1 MQIKACMTRRIDPAL
16 IPPQPN
22 LFFEHSFWNE
32 RILLVA
38 GVDEAGR
45 GSLAGPVS
53 AGAVIFPP
61 LDELRKTLSGV
72 QDSKQLSAAERT
84 EQRILVESACKAWA
98 VGFAD
103 SAEID
108 QVGIVSATRLAI
120 QRAVDQLIIKP
131 EHLLIDY
138 LVLPDNPLPQT
149 RLVKGDA
156 RSLSIAAAS
165 ILAKTHRDEW
175 MISIANKYPEY
186 NFEANKGYG
195 TTDHLKALENF
206 GHSAL
211 HRMTF
216 KPMREME

>member
-1 MQIKACMTRRIDPAL
+1 MTRRIDPAL

-22 LFFEHSFWNE
+22 LLFENSFWNE
-32 RILLVA
+32 GILLVA

-53 AGAVIFPP
+53 AGAVILPP
-61 LDELRKTLSGV
+61 LDEIQKTLSGV
-72 QDSKQLSAAERT
+72 QDSKQLSAAERE
-84 EQRILVESACKAWA
+84 EQRILIESTSIAWA

-103 SAEID
+103 SKEID
-108 QVGIVSATRLAI
+108 QVGIVGATRLAI
-120 QRAVDQLIIKP
+120 QRAVDQLIVKP

-138 LVLPDNPLPQT
+138 LVLPNNPLPQT

-175 MISIANKYPEY
+175 MISATIEYPEFH
-186 NFEANKGYG
+186 FETNKGYG
-195 TTDHLKALENF
+195 TADHLKALKTY

-216 KPMREME
+216 KPMRDME

>member
-1 MQIKACMTRRIDPAL
+1 MTRRIDPAL

-22 LFFEHSFWNE
+22 LLFENSFWNE
-32 RILLVA
+32 GILLVA

-53 AGAVIFPP
+53 AGAVILPP
-61 LDELRKTLSGV
+61 LDEIQKTLSGV
-72 QDSKQLSAAERT
+72 QDSKQLSAAERG
-84 EQRILVESACKAWA
+84 EQRILIESTSIAWA

-103 SAEID
+103 NKEID
-108 QVGIVSATRLAI
+108 QVGIVGATRLAI
-120 QRAVDQLIIKP
+120 QRAVDQLIVKP

-138 LVLPDNPLPQT
+138 LVLPNNPLPQT

-175 MISIANKYPEY
+175 MISATIEYPEFH
-186 NFEANKGYG
+186 FETNKGYG
-195 TTDHLKALENF
+195 TSDHLKALKTY

-216 KPMREME
+216 KPMRDME

>member
-1 MQIKACMTRRIDPAL
+1 MTRRIDPAL

-22 LFFEHSFWNE
+22 LLFERCFWNE
-32 RILLVA
+32 GILLVA
-38 GVDEAGR
+38 GIDEAGR

-53 AGAVIFPP
+53 AAAVILPP
-61 LDELRKTLSGV
+61 LDEIRKTLSGV
-72 QDSKQLSAAERT
+72 QDSKQLSAAERE
-84 EQRILVESACKAWA
+84 EQRILIESKSRAWA
-98 VGFAD
+98 VGFAV

-108 QVGIVSATRLAI
+108 QVGIVGATQLAI
-120 QRAVDQLIIKP
+120 QRALDQLIVKP
-131 EHLLIDY
+131 QHLLIDY
-138 LVLPDNPLPQT
+138 LVLPNNPCPQT

-186 NFEANKGYG
+186 NLKANKGYG
-195 TTDHLKALENF
+195 TADHLKAIKTY
-206 GHSAL
+206 GYSTL

-216 KPMREME
+216 NPMREME

>member
-1 MQIKACMTRRIDPAL
+1 MTRRIDPAL
-16 IPPQPN
+16 IPHRPN
-22 LFFEHSFWNE
+22 LFFERSFWNE
-32 RILLVA
+32 GILLVA

-53 AGAVIFPP
+53 AAAVILPP
-61 LDELRKTLSGV
+61 LDEIQKILSGV
-72 QDSKQLSAAERT
+72 QDSKQLSAAER
-84 EQRILVESACKAWA
+84 EEKRILIESKSRAWGI
-98 VGFAD
+98 GFAV

-108 QVGIVSATRLAI
+108 QVGIIGATQLAI
-120 QRAVDQLIIKP
+120 QRALDQLIVKP
-131 EHLLIDY
+131 QHLLIDY
-138 LVLPDNPLPQT
+138 LVLPNNPSPQT

-175 MISIANKYPEY
+175 MVSIANEYPEY

-195 TTDHLKALENF
+195 TADHLKAIKTY

>member
-1 MQIKACMTRRIDPAL
+1 MTRRIDPAL
-16 IPPQPN
+16 IPSQPN
-22 LFFEHSFWNE
+22 LLFEHSLWNE
-32 RILLVA
+32 EILLVA

-53 AGAVIFPP
+53 AGAVILPP
-61 LDELRKTLSGV
+61 LNEIRKTLSGV
-72 QDSKQLSAAERT
+72 QDSKQLSAAERA
-84 EQRILVESACKAWA
+84 EQRILIESTSKAWA

-103 SAEID
+103 NAEID
-108 QVGIVSATRLAI
+108 QVGIVSATQLAI

-131 EHLLIDY
+131 QHLLIDY
-138 LVLPDNPLPQT
+138 LVLPNNPLPQT

-175 MISIANKYPEY
+175 MTSVANQYPEY

-195 TTDHLKALENF
+195 TVDHLKTLETY
-206 GHSAL
+206 GHSTL

-216 KPMREME
+216 KPMRDME

>member
-1 MQIKACMTRRIDPAL
+1 MTRRIDPAL
-16 IPPQPN
+16 IPSQPN
-22 LFFEHSFWNE
+22 LSFEHSLWNE
-32 RILLVA
+32 EILLVA

-53 AGAVIFPP
+53 AGAVILPP
-61 LDELRKTLSGV
+61 PDELRKTLSGV
-72 QDSKQLSAAERT
+72 QDSKQLSAAERA
-84 EQRILVESACKAWA
+84 EQRILIESTSKAWA

-103 SAEID
+103 NAEID
-108 QVGIVSATRLAI
+108 QVGIVSATQLAI

-131 EHLLIDY
+131 QHLLIDY
-138 LVLPDNPLPQT
+138 LVLPNNPLPQT

-175 MISIANKYPEY
+175 MTSVAKQYPEY

-195 TTDHLKALENF
+195 TADHLKALETY

-216 KPMREME
+216 KPMRDME

>member
-1 MQIKACMTRRIDPAL
+1 MTRRIDPAL
-16 IPPQPN
+16 IPSQPN
-22 LFFEHSFWNE
+22 LSFEHSLWNE
-32 RILLVA
+32 EILLVA

-53 AGAVIFPP
+53 AGAVILPP
-61 LDELRKTLSGV
+61 LDEIQKTLSGV
-72 QDSKQLSAAERT
+72 QDSKQLSAAERAK
-84 EQRILVESACKAWA
+84 QRILIESTSKAWA

-103 SAEID
+103 NAEID
-108 QVGIVSATRLAI
+108 QVGIVGATQLAI

-131 EHLLIDY
+131 QHLLVDY
-138 LVLPDNPLPQT
+138 LVLPNNPLPQT

-175 MISIANKYPEY
+175 MTSVAKQYPEY

-195 TTDHLKALENF
+195 TADHLKALETY

-216 KPMREME
+216 KPMRDME

>member
-1 MQIKACMTRRIDPAL
+1 MTRRIDPAL

-22 LFFEHSFWNE
+22 LSFEHSFWNE
-32 RILLVA
+32 GILLVA

-53 AGAVIFPP
+53 AGAVILPP
-61 LDELRKTLSGV
+61 LDEIRETLSGV
-72 QDSKQLSAAERT
+72 QDSKQLSVAERA
-84 EQRILVESACKAWA
+84 EQRILIESTSKAWG
-98 VGFAD
+98 VGF
-103 SAEID
+103 SNNTEID
-108 QVGIVSATRLAI
+108 QMGIASATRLAI
-120 QRAVDQLIIKP
+120 QRAVDQLIVEP
-131 EHLLIDY
+131 QHLLIDY

-175 MISIANKYPEY
+175 MISAANQYPEY

-195 TTDHLKALENF
+195 TANHLKALETY
-206 GHSAL
+206 GHSSL

-216 KPMREME
+216 KPMRVSE

>member
-1 MQIKACMTRRIDPAL
+1 MQIKACMTRRIDPVL
-16 IPPQPN
+16 IPFQPN
-22 LFFEHSFWNE
+22 LSFEHSLWNE
-32 RILLVA
+32 EILLVA

-53 AGAVIFPP
+53 AGVVILPP
-61 LDELRKTLSGV
+61 QEEIQKTLSGV
-72 QDSKQLSAAERT
+72 QDSKQLSAAERA
-84 EQRILVESACKAWA
+84 EQRILIESTSKSWA
-98 VGFAD
+98 VGYAD
-103 SAEID
+103 NAEID
-108 QVGIVSATRLAI
+108 QVGIVGATRLAI

-131 EHLLIDY
+131 QHLLVDY
-138 LVLPDNPLPQT
+138 LVLPNNPLPQT

-175 MISIANKYPEY
+175 MTSIANQYPEY
-186 NFEANKGYG
+186 KFEANKGYG
-195 TTDHLKALENF
+195 TANHLKALEIF

-216 KPMREME
+216 KPMRDME

>member
-1 MQIKACMTRRIDPAL
+1 MTRRIDPAL

-22 LFFEHSFWNE
+22 LLFEHSFWE
-32 RILLVA
+32 EGILLVA

-53 AGAVIFPP
+53 AAAVILPP
-61 LDELRKTLSGV
+61 LDEIRTTLSGV
-72 QDSKQLSAAERT
+72 QDSKQLSAAERAK
-84 EQRILVESACKAWA
+84 QRILIESTSKAWA

-103 SAEID
+103 SPEID
-108 QVGIVSATRLAI
+108 QVGIASATRLAI
-120 QRAVDQLIIKP
+120 QRALNQLTVKP

-138 LVLPDNPLPQT
+138 LVLPNNSLPQT

-165 ILAKTHRDEW
+165 ILAKTHRDDW
-175 MISIANKYPEY
+175 MISVANEYPEY
-186 NFEANKGYG
+186 NLTANKGYG
-195 TTDHLKALENF
+195 TADHLKAIETY
-206 GHSAL
+206 GYSAL

-216 KPMREME
+216 KPMRDME

>member
-1 MQIKACMTRRIDPAL
+1 MTRRIDPAL

-22 LFFEHSFWNE
+22 LLFENSFWNE
-32 RILLVA
+32 GILMVA

-53 AGAVIFPP
+53 AGAVILPP
-61 LDELRKTLSGV
+61 LDEIQKTLSGV
-72 QDSKQLSAAERT
+72 QDSKQLSAAERE
-84 EQRILVESACKAWA
+84 EQRILIESTSIAWA

-103 SAEID
+103 SKEID
-108 QVGIVSATRLAI
+108 QVGIVGATRLAI
-120 QRAVDQLIIKP
+120 QRAVDQLIVKP

-138 LVLPDNPLPQT
+138 LVLPNNPLPQT

-175 MISIANKYPEY
+175 MISATIEYPEFH
-186 NFEANKGYG
+186 FETNKGYG
-195 TTDHLKALENF
+195 TSDHLKALKTY

-216 KPMREME
+216 KPMRDME

>member
-1 MQIKACMTRRIDPAL
+1 MTRRIDPAL
-16 IPPQPN
+16 IPSQPN
-22 LFFEHSFWNE
+22 LSFEHSLWNE
-32 RILLVA
+32 EILLVA

-53 AGAVIFPP
+53 AGAVVLPP
-61 LDELRKTLSGV
+61 LDEIQKTLSGV
-72 QDSKQLSAAERT
+72 QDSKQLSAAERA
-84 EQRILVESACKAWA
+84 EQKILIESTSKAWA

-103 SAEID
+103 NAEID
-108 QVGIVSATRLAI
+108 QVGIVGATQLAI
-120 QRAVDQLIIKP
+120 QRAVYQLIIKP
-131 EHLLIDY
+131 QHLLVDY
-138 LVLPDNPLPQT
+138 LVLPNNPLPQT

-175 MISIANKYPEY
+175 MTSVAKQYPEY

-195 TTDHLKALENF
+195 TADHLKALETY

-216 KPMREME
+216 KPMRDME

>member
-1 MQIKACMTRRIDPAL
+1 MTRRINPAL

-22 LFFEHSFWNE
+22 LLFEHSFWNE
-32 RILLVA
+32 GILLVA

-53 AGAVIFPP
+53 AGAVILPP
-61 LDELRKTLSGV
+61 LDEIRKILSGV
-72 QDSKQLSAAERT
+72 QDSKQLSAAVRE
-84 EQRILVESACKAWA
+84 EQRILIESTSIAWA

-103 SAEID
+103 SIEID
-108 QVGIVSATRLAI
+108 QVGIVGATRLAI
-120 QRAVDQLIIKP
+120 QRAVDQLIEKP
-131 EHLLIDY
+131 EHLLVDY
-138 LVLPDNPLPQT
+138 LVLPNNHLPQT

-175 MISIANKYPEY
+175 MISAAIEYPEF
-186 NFEANKGYG
+186 NFETNKGYG
-195 TTDHLKALENF
+195 TADHLKALESY
-206 GHSAL
+206 GYSAL

-216 KPMREME
+216 KPMRDME